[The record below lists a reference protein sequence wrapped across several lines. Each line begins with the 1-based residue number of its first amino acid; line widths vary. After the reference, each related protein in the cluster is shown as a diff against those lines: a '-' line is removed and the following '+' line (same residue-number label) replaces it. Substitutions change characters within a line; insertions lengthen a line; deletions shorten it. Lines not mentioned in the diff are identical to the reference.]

1 MMTSING
8 VRHNYGPSLCLYGLG
23 HDSETKAQHQE
34 AFENTGKSEVAHTST
49 LLEIR
54 SNKQT

>member
-1 MMTSING
+1 MVAAIHRVSHGDGTSF
-8 VRHNYGPSLCLYGLG
+8 RLYGLG

-49 LLEIR
+49 LLELR
-54 SNKQT
+54 YS

>member
-49 LLEIR
+49 LLELR
-54 SNKQT
+54 SN